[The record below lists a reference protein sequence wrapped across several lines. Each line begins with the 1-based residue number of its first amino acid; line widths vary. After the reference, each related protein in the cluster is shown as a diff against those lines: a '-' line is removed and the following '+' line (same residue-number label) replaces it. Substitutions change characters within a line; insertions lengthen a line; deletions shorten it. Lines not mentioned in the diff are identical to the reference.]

1 MENRAFGGSIGREG
15 SPNGATW
22 AFLIYIGV
30 ALLTMR
36 FASRSDFFRKFG
48 SIESRTLI
56 NPSRVN
62 VRAFLL
68 MFLMLMFV
76 LYGIGGIDNYRATTN
91 SGEFR
96 ASLGPIGGLIGGIIL
111 KYIAPSLFAFA
122 LMTNIAWDK
131 RRVRS
136 FVVLSLGFM
145 MVLIGGAFGFKSSF
159 VSAVLPAALLYY
171 WRSSKLILVPLGMI
185 ATCVILFGYLYF
197 TTITDIG
204 TAFAKMIDRLFVL
217 QGDVAWLIWDMY
229 QKGEPLPSYSN
240 TLLPIAG
247 DRIASLLTGVT
258 RENQYQWVMGHFSLM
273 ITHLSGYPVE
283 AILGGHNNTATVF
296 SEGILAAG
304 PIGVVIFAVL
314 AGVIVSLNYYFIQNK
329 LTANDFASAAIG
341 ASYFVNGVM
350 AWLIA
355 GGVQVA
361 IHISIPV
368 LFYGTYRILC
378 LIEGRPAGKLKM
390 VPPLTDSHLQARQGR

>member
-1 MENRAFGGSIGREG
+1 MENGAFGGSIGREG

-22 AFLIYIGV
+22 AFLIYVGV

-36 FASRSDFFRKFG
+36 LASRSDIFRKFG
-48 SIESRTLI
+48 RIESRTLI
-56 NPSRVN
+56 NPNRVN

-76 LYGIGGIDNYRATTN
+76 LFGIGGIDNYRATTN

-96 ASLGPIGGLIGGIIL
+96 ASLGPIGGLIGGIVL
-111 KYIAPSLFAFA
+111 KYVAPSLFAFA
-122 LMTNIAWDK
+122 LMTNIVWDK

-136 FVVLSLGFM
+136 FVVLSLGVM
-145 MVLIGGAFGFKSSF
+145 MALIGGAFGFKSSF
-159 VSAVLPAALLYY
+159 VSAILPAAILYY
-171 WRSSKLILVPLGMI
+171 WRSSKLVLIPLGMI

-197 TTITDIG
+197 TTITDLGI
-204 TAFAKMIDRLFVL
+204 AFSKMVDRLFIL

-229 QKGEPLPSYSN
+229 QKGDPLPSYSN

-247 DRIASLLTGVT
+247 DRIASLLTGIT
-258 RENQYQWVMGHFSLM
+258 RDNQYQWVMGHFSLM
-273 ITHLSGYPVE
+273 ITHLSGYSVE
-283 AILGGHNNTATVF
+283 TILGGHNNTATVF

-304 PIGVVIFAVL
+304 LFGVVTFALL

-355 GGVQVA
+355 GGVQVV

-378 LIEGRPAGKLKM
+378 WIEGKPGEKRNTAPH
-390 VPPLTDSHLQARQGR
+390 LTDPQTSQAL